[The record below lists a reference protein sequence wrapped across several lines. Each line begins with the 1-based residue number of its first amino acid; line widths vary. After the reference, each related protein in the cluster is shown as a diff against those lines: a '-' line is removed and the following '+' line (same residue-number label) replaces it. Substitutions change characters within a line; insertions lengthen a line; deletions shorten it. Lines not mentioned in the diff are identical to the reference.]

1 MNILDNINENINPCD
16 DFYNYATGNWI
27 KNNPQPDEYPTWN
40 VFTKIEEDNI
50 DRIRDIITSSK
61 TDSSVINHKIN
72 DCYNIIMNYDKRNKD
87 GKKPLISYINE
98 HVNNLKTNMD
108 VILESARNNIEMF
121 FDTGLQPDS
130 KGSGKYEV
138 AIYQGGLGLG
148 NKDYYVK
155 DTEENKK

>member
-50 DRIRDIITSSK
+50 ERIRDIITSSK

-87 GKKPLISYINE
+87 GKKPLISYIDE

-121 FDTGLQPDS
+121 LIQ
-130 KGSGKYEV
+130 
-138 AIYQGGLGLG
+138 
-148 NKDYYVK
+148 DYSQIVRDQVNMKLLYIRE
-155 DTEENKK
+155 DQDQEIRITI